1 MSLKTSISD
10 FLKIDELKDNL
21 LKLAE
26 SKFELKKLDLLA
38 KVEKLL
44 AKIVMNVLVAI
55 FIFIIFLLLNI
66 LVAAVINYYT
76 KSYWIG
82 YACITGLYSV
92 LFAVFHFCKPWVS
105 RKIEALIA
113 DIIVEEQF

>member
-26 SKFELKKLDLLA
+26 SKFELKKLELLA

-44 AKIVMNVLVAI
+44 AKVVMNVLIAI
-55 FIFIIFLLLNI
+55 FVFIIFLLVNI
-66 LVAAVINYYT
+66 LIAALINHYT
-76 KSYWIG
+76 QSYWIG
-82 YACITGLYSV
+82 YACITALYSI
-92 LFAVFHFCKPWVS
+92 LFGVFHFCKGSVS
-105 RKIEALIA
+105 RRIEALIA
-113 DIIVEEQF
+113 DMIVEEKF

>member
-1 MSLKTSISD
+1 MSFKTSISD

-26 SKFELKKLDLLA
+26 SKFELKKLELLA

-44 AKIVMNVLVAI
+44 AKVVMNVLVAI
-55 FIFIIFLLLNI
+55 FVFVIFLLLNI
-66 LVAAVINYYT
+66 LAAAIINHYT
-76 KSYWIG
+76 RSYWIG
-82 YACITGLYSV
+82 YGCITALYSL
-92 LFAVFHFCKPWVS
+92 LFALFHFCRPMVS
-105 RKIEALIA
+105 RWVEALIA

>member
-21 LKLAE
+21 LRLAE
-26 SKFELKKLDLLA
+26 SKFELKKLELLA

-44 AKIVMNVLVAI
+44 AKVVMNVLVAI

-66 LVAAVINYYT
+66 LVAAIINYYT
-76 KSYWIG
+76 RSYWIG
-82 YACITGLYSV
+82 YACITALYTL
-92 LFAVFHFCKPWVS
+92 LFVIFHFCKEHVS
-105 RKIEALIA
+105 RRVEALIA
-113 DIIVEEQF
+113 DMIVEEKF

>member
-21 LKLAE
+21 LKIAE
-26 SKFELKKLDLLA
+26 SKFELKKLELLA

-66 LVAAVINYYT
+66 LAAAIINYYT
-76 KSYWIG
+76 RSYWIG
-82 YACITGLYSV
+82 YACITGLYSLLFV
-92 LFAVFHFCKPWVS
+92 LFHFCKPWVS

-113 DIIVEEQF
+113 DIMVEEQF

>member
-1 MSLKTSISD
+1 MKTSISD

-26 SKFELKKLDLLA
+26 SKFELKKLELLA

-55 FIFIIFLLLNI
+55 FVFIIFLLLNI
-66 LVAAVINYYT
+66 LAAAIIALQSGW
-76 KSYWIG
+76 K
-82 YACITGLYSV
+82 GLTAPAAS
-92 LFAVFHFCKPWVS
+92 
-105 RKIEALIA
+105 
-113 DIIVEEQF
+113 

>member
-1 MSLKTSISD
+1 MKTSISD

-26 SKFELKKLDLLA
+26 SKFELKKLELLA

-44 AKIVMNVLVAI
+44 AKVVMNVLVAI

-66 LVAAVINYYT
+66 LTAAIINYYT

-92 LFAVFHFCKPWVS
+92 LFALFHFCKPTVS
-105 RKIEALIA
+105 RWVEALIA
-113 DIIVEEQF
+113 DMIVEEKF